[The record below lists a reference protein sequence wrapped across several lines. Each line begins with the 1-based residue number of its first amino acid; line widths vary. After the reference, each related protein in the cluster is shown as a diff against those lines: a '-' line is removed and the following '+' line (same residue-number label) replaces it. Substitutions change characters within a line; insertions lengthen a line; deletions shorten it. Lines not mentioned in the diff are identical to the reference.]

1 MCVGVTHAAV
11 VAAGGT
17 GHVNG
22 VAAIVAGVAVNVA
35 DLAVVVGVEAV
46 IDMAVAGMRARL

>member
-1 MCVGVTHAAV
+1 MGVTHAAV

-22 VAAIVAGVAVNVA
+22 VATIVAGVAVNVA